1 MTAFYQATYR
11 WIGGLFIV
19 IFLQGCAGTPQTDR
33 LLSQKPAELMVPHE
47 LTQVPFFAQQA
58 YQCGPAALATLLQ
71 HQSLSV
77 QPDDLIDRIYLPQ
90 RKGSLQVE
98 IVSATREYGL
108 IPYLITPELDTLL
121 KEVKAGRPVL
131 VLQNLGVSWYPKWHY
146 AVVIGYDL
154 PAEKLILRSGVIKR
168 YVMDLHTFEYTWRR
182 SQSWAMLAL
191 NPGELPVDSDPW
203 RYLKSIVGFEYLK
216 RWDILDSAYL
226 AGLARW
232 PKNRELLMGYGTS
245 QYLQQRLDIAHFYFS
260 HVILSHPQY
269 APAHNNLAQVLAE
282 QGDISTALHHAQRA
296 VELGGVHIEQ
306 YQSTLNEIIDK
317 HRQ

>member
-226 AGLARW
+226 AGLAR
-232 PKNRELLMGYGTS
+232 
-245 QYLQQRLDIAHFYFS
+245 
-260 HVILSHPQY
+260 
-269 APAHNNLAQVLAE
+269 
-282 QGDISTALHHAQRA
+282 
-296 VELGGVHIEQ
+296 
-306 YQSTLNEIIDK
+306 
-317 HRQ
+317 